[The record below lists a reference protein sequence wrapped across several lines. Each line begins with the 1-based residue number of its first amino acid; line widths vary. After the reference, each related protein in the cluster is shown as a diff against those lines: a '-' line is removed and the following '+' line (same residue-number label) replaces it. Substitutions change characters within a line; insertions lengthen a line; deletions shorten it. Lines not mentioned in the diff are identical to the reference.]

1 MHRNLILA
9 AIFAIGF
16 NIISCYTIIY
26 TPLIESLFP
35 LQKLD
40 PYAAQDNIVLVLC
53 IGMASI
59 IMLMGLYTL
68 KVRALLTDINNLTR
82 EREREREVTAR
93 NQKLEALGLLA
104 AGVSHEI
111 NTCLQVVLG
120 SCEMA
125 LNRKQDP
132 EQCAQFIQRAIDNSL
147 HARRVIKNVLV
158 FSNSNDSKPMGS
170 EDLSAVVKE
179 AVDYSQAYLSQQVK
193 FDIAQAEPGP
203 LHVNIDRTSL
213 HQAISNLANN
223 ASQAMNHRGTIFVS
237 TGKTKVDDSAA
248 PELASIPPGTY
259 AYVKLRDTGSGIE
272 PENLARIFD
281 PFYTTKPIGEGTGL
295 GLSMVHGLI
304 KSMNGHVTV
313 SSTPGNGTEFSFFL
327 PMADKGQRHENA

>member
-1 MHRNLILA
+1 M
-9 AIFAIGF
+9 
-16 NIISCYTIIY
+16 
-26 TPLIESLFP
+26 
-35 LQKLD
+35 
-40 PYAAQDNIVLVLC
+40 
-53 IGMASI
+53 
-59 IMLMGLYTL
+59 
-68 KVRALLTDINNLTR
+68 
-82 EREREREVTAR
+82 
-93 NQKLEALGLLA
+93 
-104 AGVSHEI
+104 
-111 NTCLQVVLG
+111 
-120 SCEMA
+120 
-125 LNRKQDP
+125 
-132 EQCAQFIQRAIDNSL
+132 
-147 HARRVIKNVLV
+147 
-158 FSNSNDSKPMGS
+158 
-170 EDLSAVVKE
+170 
-179 AVDYSQAYLSQQVK
+179 
-193 FDIAQAEPGP
+193 
-203 LHVNIDRTSL
+203 NIDRTSL

-313 SSTPGNGTEFSFFL
+313 SSTPGIGTEFSFFL

>member
-1 MHRNLILA
+1 MTFA
-9 AIFAIGF
+9 AVASACI
-16 NIISCYTIIY
+16 NIVAYYTIIH
-26 TPLIESLFP
+26 TDFILWLFP
-35 LQKLD
+35 LQALD
-40 PYAAQDNIVLVLC
+40 PHAAEDNIVLVLC
-53 IGMASI
+53 IAMATI
-59 IMLMGLYTL
+59 IFLMFLYNL
-68 KVRALLTDINNLTR
+68 KVRGLLRDIHTLTA
-82 EREREREVTAR
+82 ERDRQREVTAR

-203 LHVNIDRTSL
+203 CT
-213 HQAISNLANN
+213 
-223 ASQAMNHRGTIFVS
+223 
-237 TGKTKVDDSAA
+237 
-248 PELASIPPGTY
+248 
-259 AYVKLRDTGSGIE
+259 
-272 PENLARIFD
+272 
-281 PFYTTKPIGEGTGL
+281 
-295 GLSMVHGLI
+295 
-304 KSMNGHVTV
+304 
-313 SSTPGNGTEFSFFL
+313 
-327 PMADKGQRHENA
+327 